1 MAVLD
6 PRDPVPLSARPVRPH
21 WATGVLGLAG
31 CLLLVLLIRI
41 TPATADEPKPLRIA
55 IGDNYAPY
63 ATSKA
68 PDGGTAVAVARA
80 AFAAV
85 GQPVTFVLLPWDIGY
100 EETRTGI
107 ADATLPYVHSQE
119 REQVFLYSDPL
130 YQPQGRIVSSLRR
143 PLDVVSV
150 GGLAGHRLC
159 RPTGYASPDSLTLL
173 IDSGDVPV
181 VSPETLTG
189 CLVLIRSGRAD
200 FLVVDPQVLMAELDR
215 AGLPRSLY
223 HISRFAITRDP
234 VGLIVARSHPHA
246 AEIIARFN
254 DGLARIRADGTYQRL
269 MNPPPP

>member
-1 MAVLD
+1 M
-6 PRDPVPLSARPVRPH
+6 PCDPVPVPVRSVRPQRG
-21 WATGVLGLAG
+21 AGRRGLAL
-31 CLLLVLLIRI
+31 CMLVLALLAIRLV
-41 TPATADEPKPLRIA
+41 PAAADGEKPLRIA

-63 ATSKA
+63 STSTA

-100 EETRTGI
+100 EETRSGI
-107 ADATLPYVHSQE
+107 ADATLPYVHSRE
-119 REQVFLYSDPL
+119 RDQIFLFSDPL

-150 GGLAGHRLC
+150 GGLTGHRLC
-159 RPTGYASPDSLTLL
+159 RPTGYASPDTLTPL
-173 IDSGDVPV
+173 IDSGDIPV

-189 CLVLIRSGRAD
+189 CLVLIRAGRAD
-200 FLVVDPQVLMAELDR
+200 FLVVDPLVLLAELDR

-223 HISRFAITRDP
+223 HISRFALTRDA
-234 VGLIVARSHPHA
+234 VGLIVARSHPKA

-254 DGLARIRADGTYQRL
+254 DGLSRIRADGTYQRL
-269 MNPPPP
+269 MNQPSP